1 MATRIVL
8 LRSPPWRTTRPHLTY
23 QEVFQHLVSTD
34 KARHIQ
40 GELST
45 TRAPDGYLPQSW
57 NVLTEL
63 DILPPPVARE
73 ATFLN
78 EAIAAIEAKAKV
90 TELSGVRQEEAQAAE
105 ATVDKGDNTHADG
118 TSNDGNTTAD
128 VSGKKGYG
136 HHSAATTAAAM
147 QHVWNAPGEL
157 HLEGATLL
165 GRRGQ
170 KGSSGPR
177 EGSERD
183 ATHVDGIRAAD
194 QSVNKGT
201 ETGGT
206 DLVANGGD
214 STSLA
219 EASTTAVCSPQATY
233 PSINTPSNPQVLHP
247 TLPNL
252 GVPLPPVPAEN
263 YLFNYTTLSH
273 SLKYLR
279 LSEQGFTSP
288 WTLSP
293 LGTSC
298 FLTIEGRPPSSST
311 PNITSDSLAAH
322 VVCTYISIPSLR
334 NTSLSLSLLSDFLQ
348 HGRVHGRSRSKSKS
362 GSGSGGG
369 SGGQVWTPD
378 AKHVT
383 RIELVR
389 GDTLIL
395 PPCTLYQVHYT
406 HDTLTANGI
415 FMLQRNLALSL
426 QTWKWDSLGTKPAR
440 GFTESKALLEFFRSE
455 VRRDPGA
462 CGVGENGFDR
472 VEADCEVIERE
483 LESDGWG
490 DEEVLRGMQRWV
502 GRAWEEVRRREAGT

>member
-8 LRSPPWRTTRPHLTY
+8 LRSPPWRTTCPHLTY
-23 QEVFQHLVSTD
+23 QEVFQHLVSTG

-40 GELST
+40 GEMST
-45 TRAPDGYLPQSW
+45 TRAPDGYLPHSW

-63 DILPPPVARE
+63 DVLPPPVAKE

-78 EAIAAIEAKAKV
+78 EAIAAIEAKAKA
-90 TELSGVRQEEAQAAE
+90 TELSGVRQEEAQAAG
-105 ATVDKGDNTHADG
+105 ASVDKGDNTHVDG
-118 TSNDGNTTAD
+118 TSNGGNTTTV
-128 VSGKKGYG
+128 VSGQKGYG
-136 HHSAATTAAAM
+136 NHSAAVTAAAM

-170 KGSSGPR
+170 KGSSGLR
-177 EGSERD
+177 ERSERD

-194 QSVNKGT
+194 QIVNKGT

-214 STSLA
+214 STSTA
-219 EASTTAVCSPQATY
+219 EASTTAVGSPQATY
-233 PSINTPSNPQVLHP
+233 PSINTTSNPQVLHP
-247 TLPNL
+247 TLSNL
-252 GVPLPPVPAEN
+252 DVPLPPVPAEN

-298 FLTIEGRPPSSST
+298 FLTIEGTTPTPSST
-311 PNITSDSLAAH
+311 PNITSDSLATT
-322 VVCTYISIPSLR
+322 VLCSYISIPSLP
-334 NTSLSLSLLSDFLQ
+334 NTTLSLPLLSDFLLPARNRRRDK
-348 HGRVHGRSRSKSKS
+348 GAGA
-362 GSGSGGG
+362 G
-369 SGGQVWTPD
+369 WTPD
-378 AKHVT
+378 SKHVT

-395 PPCTLYQVHYT
+395 PPCTLYQLHYT
-406 HDTLTANGI
+406 HDTLTSNGI
-415 FMLQRNLALSL
+415 FMLRANLRLSL
-426 QTWKWDSLGTKPAR
+426 QTWKWDSLGKSKRA
-440 GFTESKALLEFFRSE
+440 FTEAKALLEVFKSE
-455 VRRDPGA
+455 VRRDPEG
-462 CGVGENGFDR
+462 CGVAGESGLVQ
-472 VEADCEVIERE
+472 VERDCAVIEGE
-483 LESDGWG
+483 LEREGEGS
-490 DEEVLRGMQRWV
+490 EEVLRGLQMGVARE
-502 GRAWEEVRRREAGT
+502 WEEFRRREAGT